1 MVNFIC
7 FIFQEHTRVR
17 IVETDLSRGLSWLNG
32 SQNVDG
38 GWGFKRGEPS
48 DFFATSLLDWS
59 RFVKAN
65 LHKKLKAYHLAVE
78 LFISYQNSDGG
89 WTRRPNEKSSVQMTA
104 YVLPILVPSGS
115 SISSAVI
122 RKGVVFLER
131 SVMPD
136 RGWGEPWDYE
146 LRGYDG
152 VYVKPGN
159 SQPWITA
166 LVITALL
173 ETKKSKTRLIRNG
186 IEYLI
191 KTRLAD
197 GGWGISKDSEKSET
211 DCTSFA
217 LSAFVKT
224 NSDPKIMEQA
234 TKLLL
239 GLQNNDGGWG
249 WPNVEK
255 KEPSSVE
262 STERKMH
269 ALLDT
274 NLPITSA
281 ALNRAKKFLLS
292 VQNIDGSWGL
302 YLGKDGVTYVTAGV
316 LAALSRMRSKT

>member
-1 MVNFIC
+1 M
-7 FIFQEHTRVR
+7 R
-17 IVETDLSRGLSWLNG
+17 IVETPLSRGLSWLSG

-48 DFFATSLLDWS
+48 DLFATSLLDWA

-65 LHKKLKAYHLAVE
+65 LQKKLKAYHLTVK
-78 LFISYQNSDGG
+78 LLLSYQNPDGG
-89 WTRRPNEKSSVQMTA
+89 WPRRPTEKSSVQMTA
-104 YVLPILVPSGS
+104 YVLPILVHSGS
-115 SISSAVI
+115 PISPAV
-122 RKGVVFLER
+122 RKGVDFLER

-136 RGWGEPWDYE
+136 GGWGEPWDYE

-173 ETKKSKTRLIRNG
+173 ETEKTKFLANG
-186 IEYLI
+186 IKYLT

-197 GGWGISKDSEKSET
+197 EGWGISKDSEKSET

-217 LSAFVKT
+217 LSAFTKT
-224 NSDPKIMEQA
+224 NSNPKIIEQA

-239 GLQNNDGGWG
+239 GFQNSDGGWG

-262 STERKMH
+262 STERKLH

-274 NLPITSA
+274 NISITSD
-281 ALNRAKKFLLS
+281 ALKRAKKFLLS
-292 VQNIDGSWGL
+292 AQNVDGSWGQ
-302 YLGKDGVTYVTAGV
+302 YPVKDGVPYVTAGV
-316 LAALSRMRSKT
+316 LAALSRMGLEY

>member
-1 MVNFIC
+1 M
-7 FIFQEHTRVR
+7 
-17 IVETDLSRGLSWLNG
+17 ETPLSQGLSWLG
-32 SQNVDG
+32 DSQNVDG

-48 DFFATSLLDWS
+48 NLFITSLLDWS

-65 LHKKLKAYHLAVE
+65 LSSRLKTYPLAVRF
-78 LFISYQNSDGG
+78 LLSYQNPDGG
-89 WTRRPNEKSSVQMTA
+89 WPRKLGEKNSVQMTT
-104 YVLPILVPSGS
+104 YVLPILVHSRLTIPPT
-115 SISSAVI
+115 II
-122 RKGVVFLER
+122 RKGVAFLER
-131 SVMPD
+131 SVMQD
-136 RGWGEPWDYE
+136 GGWGEQWDYE
-146 LRGYDG
+146 LRAYNG

-166 LVITALL
+166 LVVAALSEIAEA
-173 ETKKSKTRLIRNG
+173 ETELIMNG
-186 IEYLI
+186 MKYLT

-224 NSDPKIMEQA
+224 NSGPKVIDQA

-239 GLQNNDGGWG
+239 NLQNSDGGWG

-255 KEPSSVE
+255 KKPSSVE

-274 NLPITSA
+274 NMPIASD
-281 ALNRAKKFLLS
+281 ALNRAKRFLLS
-292 VQNIDGSWGL
+292 AQNVDGSWGL
-302 YLGKDGVTYVTAGV
+302 YPGKDGVTYVTAGV
-316 LAALSRMRSKT
+316 LAALSRMGSKP